1 MPIITSKTGGASN
14 VPFIPPAEAFNKPR
28 QILRRQPPSSKS
40 VLSGENR
47 TNNSDQPTI
56 KEGDPRY
63 SSLVEREK
71 AYLDARGRIFGIN
84 DTESSSN
91 SPVGQPDG
99 NR

>member
-1 MPIITSKTGGASN
+1 

-28 QILRRQPPSSKS
+28 QILRRQLPSSKS

-47 TNNSDQPTI
+47 TTNSGQSTL

-63 SSLVEREK
+63 SSLVERER
-71 AYLDARGRIFGIN
+71 AYLDARGRIFGTN

-91 SPVGQPDG
+91 LPVGQHDG
-99 NR
+99 DSSTASDTNEVR